1 MASSAP
7 SEANALVE
15 CAAPI
20 GDMPIF
26 GLLQSATGPQQQ
38 QATANSA
45 ALKSNAAAAQLC
57 VRSRVM
63 SFPPVS
69 YNLTLCTGYG
79 PKGLLTRRNTARLL
93 PAAPAPGTCRG
104 EWRTT

>member
-1 MASSAP
+1 MGFYDEKWRFENYVVIDRSSNKPEYATMASSAP

-69 YNLTLCTGYG
+69 YNLTLCKVY
-79 PKGLLTRRNTARLL
+79 K
-93 PAAPAPGTCRG
+93 C
-104 EWRTT
+104 